1 MTRGGVHPG
10 LLREAGVLTEC
21 QRKRK
26 WHFIREHLRE
36 GGREGRRDSMGGA
49 AEVGN
54 VAGR

>member
-1 MTRGGVHPG
+1 MKRGGVHPG